1 MILIILLIY
10 IERKIIHTN
19 SIMNLPFLTLLLL
32 LVLMFTRK
40 TLGISNNYTGVIVII
55 IILLYM
61 SYNVNE
67 FFSTTYMKDE

>member
-1 MILIILLIY
+1 
-10 IERKIIHTN
+10 
-19 SIMNLPFLTLLLL
+19 MNLPFLTLLLL

-55 IILLYM
+55 IVMLYM